1 MHILINITT
10 CGTLVG
16 QSLTKTAFGVTLLRM
31 TKNWLRWVVWFCI
44 GTMNLWMIL
53 KAIFQWA
60 KVCNEKSYQNSY
72 RLDFCIGADFRDD
85 FKEGGNST
93 FRYLKAMM
101 MTTCWHFLIVYNIIM
116 DFVFAFIPW
125 LVLKPLDMKRVE
137 KIGLGVTMSLGMTWD
152 LCDIQWSERETDR
165 AIKCCYCSSRSC
177 GLEGW
182 RQWKGWVVYM

>member
-1 MHILINITT
+1 MVLLVNDSLIVHEFATGYVLKDSTQKWDDRMHILINITT
-10 CGTLVG
+10 CGTLIG

-101 MTTCWHFLIVYNIIM
+101 MTTC
-116 DFVFAFIPW
+116 
-125 LVLKPLDMKRVE
+125 
-137 KIGLGVTMSLGMTWD
+137 
-152 LCDIQWSERETDR
+152 
-165 AIKCCYCSSRSC
+165 
-177 GLEGW
+177 
-182 RQWKGWVVYM
+182 